1 MAVGFFVRT
10 VAVAV
15 ALAVAAW
22 IVPGI
27 ELVRGDG
34 TRQLLTLIGVALI
47 VGLVNAFVRPMVSL
61 LTGCLVLLSFGLFL
75 LVVNAWMLQ
84 LTSWIAGQL
93 GLGFRV
99 DGFGSAMLGSIIVSL
114 VSWVVSGLLTPT
126 AMRQR

>member
-99 DGFGSAMLGSIIVSL
+99 DGFGAAMLGSIIVSL

>member
-1 MAVGFFVRT
+1 MGFLVRT

-27 ELVRGDG
+27 ELVRGGG
-34 TRQLLTLIGVALI
+34 TQQLLTLIGVALI
-47 VGLVNAFVRPMVSL
+47 IGLVNAFVRPIVSL

-99 DGFGSAMLGSIIVSL
+99 DGFGPALLGSIIVSL
-114 VSWVVSGLLTPT
+114 VSWAVSGLLTPT
-126 AMRQR
+126 SMRRR

>member
-27 ELVRGDG
+27 ELVRGAG
-34 TRQLLTLIGVALI
+34 TQQLLTLIGVALI
-47 VGLVNAFVRPMVSL
+47 VGLVNAFVRPMVRL

-114 VSWVVSGLLTPT
+114 VSGVVSGLLTPT

>member
-34 TRQLLTLIGVALI
+34 TQQLLTLIGVALI
-47 VGLVNAFVRPMVSL
+47 VGLVNAFVRPMVRL

-114 VSWVVSGLLTPT
+114 VSGVVSGLLTPT